1 VTGLFAWRTILGPF
15 ATFLE
20 GHRSSRCHPR
30 RLVLRSCACPRCF
43 CLRPRIYRLRQSHG
57 TLNSGL
63 LVLLVLLVLPVLV
76 LMLLVLVLETTQKA
90 KEKLAVDARIQRMLV
105 R

>member
-1 VTGLFAWRTILGPF
+1 MKEAQSVMV
-15 ATFLE
+15 
-20 GHRSSRCHPR
+20 R
-30 RLVLRSCACPRCF
+30 RLLVLVV
-43 CLRPRIYRLRQSHG
+43 LV
-57 TLNSGL
+57 
-63 LVLLVLLVLPVLV
+63 VLLVLLVLPVLV